1 MNTLKQ
7 FLRDLNAIGFWGR
20 IFGWSKIRKVLADA
34 MIELDLLLD
43 RSERVEK
50 ELTDLKATSGI
61 TQVELKSTQQR
72 VIQLEKERVGLD
84 TELTQLRNE
93 VSKLRQENTRLTQQ
107 EEQRIRERDLAVNGL
122 TETKRKIER
131 DQDAFLQAEKQKEI
145 DKLQRMKETWSVH
158 QLSTAER
165 IKAICQKHTI
175 AYIDK
180 VPFKGD
186 PDNTVSICDEYIVF
200 DAKSPAGDD
209 LSNFPIYLKGQAEK
223 AIKYAKQENVKKD
236 IYFVVPSNTIEHL
249 TQFVYPHADHDV
261 YIIAA
266 DAIEPILLSLQKI
279 EAYEFAEELTPD
291 QRANICRV
299 IGRFAHLAK
308 RRIQVDHFFATQT
321 IELAYA
327 CENYLPEDIL
337 EQVKEYERAEKL
349 NPPMEK
355 RTKSIPVAELEK
367 DTEKVR
373 REAEGRGVVIDP
385 TAFSASIEDLP
396 LQKGID

>member
-7 FLRDLNAIGFWGR
+7 FLREVNSIGFWGR
-20 IFGWSKIRKVLADA
+20 IFGWNKVRMLIADA
-34 MIELDLLLD
+34 MSELDVLTE
-43 RSERVEK
+43 RSVRVEK
-50 ELTDLKATSGI
+50 ELTDAHAAAGILKA
-61 TQVELKSTQQR
+61 ELRSKEMR
-72 VIQLEKERVGLD
+72 VTQLEKDAVGYD
-84 TELTQLRNE
+84 VELVQLREE
-93 VSKLRQENTRLTQQ
+93 VGRLRQKNTILEKE

-131 DQDAFLQAEKQKEI
+131 DQEIFLQAEKQKEL

-327 CENYLPEDIL
+327 CENYLPQDIL

-367 DTEKVR
+367 DTEKVQ

-385 TAFSASIEDLP
+385 EVLSTQLGGLP
-396 LQKGID
+396 LHKS